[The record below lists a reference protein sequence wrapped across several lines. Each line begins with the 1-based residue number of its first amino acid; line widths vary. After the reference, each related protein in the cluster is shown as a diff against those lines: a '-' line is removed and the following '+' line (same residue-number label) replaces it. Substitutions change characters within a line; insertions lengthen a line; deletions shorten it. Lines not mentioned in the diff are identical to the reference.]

1 MKLHEAPDSDR
12 RDRVP
17 EYSAMVLLIDDQ
29 AIVGHAVRALL
40 LDELDIDMH
49 YCADPSLA
57 LELAE
62 RVRPTVILQD
72 LVMPTIE
79 GLHLVRLLRNNPATA
94 TTPIIVLSSKED
106 PVTKRDAFVAGAND
120 YLVKLPDKLELVAR
134 IRYHSRAYLNQ
145 IQRDEAYRA
154 LRESQ
159 QKLLE
164 SNTKLHEANQHLEA
178 ATRVKSEFLANMSHE
193 IRTPL
198 AGVIGMT
205 TLLGDTPLSNEQLTY
220 VETIRNSGSALLE
233 LINDILDFSKIEA
246 GKLELEE
253 QPFELATCVEETL
266 ELLAMKASEKN
277 LALGYII
284 EPSVP
289 AKLLG
294 DVGRIRQILVNLIGN
309 AVKFTARGEISVRIF
324 RPNDDQAIQV
334 SIRDT
339 GIGIPRDLQDRLFQ
353 SFSQIQR
360 PSSRSFGGT
369 GLGLAISKQLT
380 EKMGG
385 RIWVESEADRGSTFH
400 FTMNLKPQSNPSG
413 DQTPSVPN
421 FAGKRVLILEDQPIH
436 GEILVRRIQA
446 LGMSPSPAGTAEEA
460 LHVIQQRP
468 AFDAVILNSRL
479 RDIAPMDLAKRIRA
493 TPAGAFVRLILM
505 SPQHKRLHT
514 QAREAGINSFLNE
527 PVREAQL
534 REAFNS
540 ASDTENAFGT
550 THKIS
555 EIDRDLASRY
565 PLRILVAEDNTVNQK
580 VVLALLLKLGYQA
593 EVVSSGVEVIWSLE
607 RQSYDLVFMDIQ
619 MPEMNGDEA
628 SRRIRQRWSDEE
640 RPLIIA
646 MTANAM
652 QGDREKCLEAGMD
665 DYVTKPVSI
674 RDLQS
679 TLERWGKYI
688 HNQKNRRPSLPD
700 SGTEG

>member
-1 MKLHEAPDSDR
+1 MKLHKAPDSDTG
-12 RDRVP
+12 DRAP

-205 TLLGDTPLSNEQLTY
+205 TLLGDTPLNNEQLSY
-220 VETIRNSGSALLE
+220 VETIRTSGSALLE
-233 LINDILDFSKIEA
+233 LINDVLDFSKIEA
-246 GKLELEE
+246 GKLEFEE

-294 DVGRIRQILVNLIGN
+294 DVARIRQILVNLIGN

-324 RPNDDQAIQV
+324 RPNDDQTIQV

-353 SFSQIQR
+353 SFSQIQQ
-360 PSSRSFGGT
+360 SSTGSFGGT
-369 GLGLAISKQLT
+369 GLGLAISKLLT

-385 RIWVESEADRGSTFH
+385 WIWVESEADRGSTFH

-413 DQTPSVPN
+413 DQTPSVPD
-421 FAGKRVLILEDQPIH
+421 FAGKQVLILEDQPIH
-436 GEILVRRIQA
+436 REILVRRIQA
-446 LGMSPSPAGTAEEA
+446 LGMSPSQAGTAEEA
-460 LHVIQQRP
+460 LQVIQQRP

-479 RDIAPMDLAKRIRA
+479 RDIGPMELAKRIRA

-505 SPQHKRLHT
+505 SPQHKRLHA
-514 QAREAGINSFLNE
+514 QARQAGINSFLNE

-540 ASDTENAFGT
+540 ASDTENPFGT

-679 TLERWGKYI
+679 TLEHWGKYI
-688 HNQKNRRPSLPD
+688 HNQKNTRPSLPD

>member
-205 TLLGDTPLSNEQLTY
+205 TLLGDTPLNNEQLSY

-233 LINDILDFSKIEA
+233 LINDVLDFSKIEA
-246 GKLELEE
+246 GKLEFEE

-353 SFSQIQR
+353 SFSQIQQ
-360 PSSRSFGGT
+360 SSTGSFGGT

-385 RIWVESEADRGSTFH
+385 WIWVESEADRGSTFH

-413 DQTPSVPN
+413 DQTPSVPD

-446 LGMSPSPAGTAEEA
+446 LGMSPSQAGTAEEA

-479 RDIAPMDLAKRIRA
+479 RDIGPMELAKRIRA

-505 SPQHKRLHT
+505 SPQHKRLHA
-514 QAREAGINSFLNE
+514 QARQAGINSFLNE

-540 ASDTENAFGT
+540 ASDTENPFGT

-640 RPLIIA
+640 RPLMIA

-679 TLERWGKYI
+679 TLEHWGKYI
-688 HNQKNRRPSLPD
+688 LNQKNTRPSLPD

>member
-1 MKLHEAPDSDR
+1 
-12 RDRVP
+12 
-17 EYSAMVLLIDDQ
+17 
-29 AIVGHAVRALL
+29 
-40 LDELDIDMH
+40 
-49 YCADPSLA
+49 
-57 LELAE
+57 
-62 RVRPTVILQD
+62 
-72 LVMPTIE
+72 
-79 GLHLVRLLRNNPATA
+79 
-94 TTPIIVLSSKED
+94 
-106 PVTKRDAFVAGAND
+106 
-120 YLVKLPDKLELVAR
+120 
-134 IRYHSRAYLNQ
+134 
-145 IQRDEAYRA
+145 
-154 LRESQ
+154 
-159 QKLLE
+159 LE

-205 TLLGDTPLSNEQLTY
+205 TLLGDTPLSNEQLSY

-233 LINDILDFSKIEA
+233 LINDVLDFSKIEA
-246 GKLELEE
+246 GKLEFEE
-253 QPFELATCVEETL
+253 QPFELGTCVEETL
-266 ELLAMKASEKN
+266 ELLSMKASEKN

-284 EPSVP
+284 EPSVRT
-289 AKLLG
+289 KLLG
-294 DVGRIRQILVNLIGN
+294 DVGRIRQILINLIGN

-324 RPNDDQAIQV
+324 RPNDDQTIQV

-360 PSSRSFGGT
+360 SSSRSFGGT

-421 FAGKRVLILEDQPIH
+421 FAGKRVLILEDQPMH
-436 GEILVRRIQA
+436 REILVRRIQA
-446 LGMSPSPAGTAEEA
+446 LGMPPSQAGTAEEA
-460 LHVIQQRP
+460 LRVIQQGP

-479 RDIAPMDLAKRIRA
+479 RDIAPMELAKRIRA

-505 SPQHKRLHT
+505 SPQHKRLHA
-514 QAREAGINSFLNE
+514 QARQAGINSFLNE
-527 PVREAQL
+527 PVREGQL

-540 ASDTENAFGT
+540 VCDTENAFGT

-555 EIDRDLASRY
+555 EIDRDLGTRY
-565 PLRILVAEDNTVNQK
+565 PLRILVADDNTVNQK
-580 VVLALLLKLGYQA
+580 VVLGFLLKLGYRA

-628 SRRIRQRWSDEE
+628 SRRIRQKWSDEE
-640 RPLIIA
+640 RPLIVA

-688 HNQKNRRPSLPD
+688 HNQKNTRRSLPD
-700 SGTEG
+700 SGTGG